1 MKSWFLSPFRKL
13 DLRIKSRISQV
24 YITENIEKFLLDN
37 PQLPW
42 WSSVVILTK
51 LLQGNKSAVFSQS
64 EWYHSGSNFKQNP
77 ATKNSITILNNGRR
91 ASEISGW
98 GCSQWEETSAADFG
112 LKWDSVSFLSDYL
125 YWITFQFKFDRI
137 ETEDEFKSTMEK
149 IPDYRIREEDV
160 SFDNQ
165 LIMTWYIV
173 NQDRETDDA
182 VKNLCSTMRH
192 HRLTKKQLYTQAA
205 IYAKPCTEWV

>member
-1 MKSWFLSPFRKL
+1 
-13 DLRIKSRISQV
+13 
-24 YITENIEKFLLDN
+24 
-37 PQLPW
+37 
-42 WSSVVILTK
+42 
-51 LLQGNKSAVFSQS
+51 
-64 EWYHSGSNFKQNP
+64 
-77 ATKNSITILNNGRR
+77 
-91 ASEISGW
+91 
-98 GCSQWEETSAADFG
+98 
-112 LKWDSVSFLSDYL
+112 
-125 YWITFQFKFDRI
+125 
-137 ETEDEFKSTMEK
+137 MEK